1 MKKVSTKKNLITY
14 NLLNFLINIIPIC
27 LEKEIKFKLIDN
39 TIVILTNNLNL
50 ILLLNFLKNNYFLQF
65 KTLIALTAIDYP
77 SQKNR
82 FEINYFLLSYK
93 LNNRIIIKIKTND
106 ITPINSITSIYN
118 SAN

>member
-1 MKKVSTKKNLITY
+1 MSFELKKQNITTN
-14 NLLNFLINIIPIC
+14 NLLNYIIKIIPNYLQNNVTLKI
-27 LEKEIKFKLIDN
+27 IDN
-39 TIVILTNNLNL
+39 TIILNTSNSNL

-65 KTLIALTAIDYP
+65 KTLMALTAIDYP